1 MSKQQTRKV
10 ALAGGIGTTVEW
22 YDFFVYGTAAGLVFN
37 DLFFPEFDSLIGT
50 LLSFATFSIA
60 FVARPLGGVIFGHFG
75 DRIGRK
81 SMLVITLTVMGLST
95 LGIALLPTYQTI
107 GVLAPI
113 LLVALRFTQGLALGG
128 EIGGAILM
136 VVEHAPPGRR
146 GFYGSWV
153 QMGVP
158 AGLMLGNAVF
168 LLMAG
173 LSPEAFQLWGW
184 RIPFFIGG
192 VFVVIGLFIR
202 LHVGESPDFEE
213 LKKKSHLERLPIA
226 VVIRKYPKQLI
237 LTCGAYFAIG
247 VTFYG
252 ATVFGL
258 SYGVSLG
265 FSRNEMLAM
274 VLIAMAVTFVVLPVF
289 GKLSDRYGRRPIYLI
304 GVTAMLLFTFP
315 WFWLLNSGSFV
326 LALFGFVVFCIAFS
340 CSYGPLAAFFAESFD
355 TKIRYTGISFGYTI
369 GTMASSAPAPI
380 VATYLLA
387 KTGSYE
393 AIAVFMVAMCLVSV
407 VCVLLM
413 KETYR
418 VAYGVA
424 DESSAGNAET
434 PQGSSP
440 AENQIARNVHE

>member
-1 MSKQQTRKV
+1 MKKEQTRKV

-22 YDFFVYGTAAGLVFN
+22 YDFFIYGTAAGLVFN
-37 DLFFPEFDSLIGT
+37 DLFFPELDSLIGT

-75 DRIGRK
+75 DRIGRR
-81 SMLVITLTVMGLST
+81 SMLIITLTVMGLST
-95 LGIALLPTYQTI
+95 LGIALLPTYQTV
-107 GVLAPI
+107 GALAPL
-113 LLVALRFTQGLALGG
+113 LLVTLRFVQGLALGG

-158 AGLMLGNAVF
+158 VGLMLGNAVF

-173 LSPEAFQLWGW
+173 LSPEAFELWGW

-192 VFVVIGLFIR
+192 LFVVIGLFIR
-202 LHVGESPDFEE
+202 LHVGESPDFEK
-213 LKKKSHLERLPIA
+213 LKKNAHLERLPMIT
-226 VVIRKYPKQLI
+226 VLRQYPKQLI

-258 SYGVSLG
+258 SYGVGLG
-265 FSRNEMLAM
+265 FSRNDMLAI
-274 VLIAMAVTFVVLPVF
+274 VLIAMAVTFVVLPLF
-289 GKLSDRYGRRPIYLI
+289 GKLSDRYGRRPVYLT
-304 GVTAMLLFTFP
+304 GVIAMLLFTFP

-326 LALFGFVVFCIAFS
+326 LALLGFVVFCIAFS

-387 KTGSYE
+387 QTGSYE
-393 AIAVFMVAMCLVSV
+393 AIAIFMMAMCLVSV

-413 KETYR
+413 KETYQS
-418 VAYGVA
+418 AYSA
-424 DESSAGNAET
+424 LDESPEGSAET
-434 PQGSSP
+434 SLNTSS
-440 AENQIARNVHE
+440 AEDQVSKNVDE